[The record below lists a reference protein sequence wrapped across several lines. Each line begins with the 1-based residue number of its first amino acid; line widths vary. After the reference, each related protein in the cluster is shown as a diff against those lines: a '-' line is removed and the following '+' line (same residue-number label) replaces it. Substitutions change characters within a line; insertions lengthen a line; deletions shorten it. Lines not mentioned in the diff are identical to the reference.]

1 MPCVNSY
8 FIFWILG
15 LLIFD
20 VQFIH
25 GLNACRKD
33 QISNVSLTTALQSEV
48 MLPCFFE
55 SDFLNSNQTNES
67 CVVWTHLSS
76 TNNEIVEISLDG
88 EAKFWNNRHGRIKT
102 FPKLVESELLDFSIK
117 IRNVQ
122 QSDLGVYHCSLF
134 RETSCLL
141 AYKRI
146 ELQNEPAVVSVDSLT
161 WLIPTGVAGGAA
173 LLVVLLVL
181 LVVACKFFK
190 RQENNI
196 TEPVYENTSQ
206 VKFTNRAKF
215 TNENGVSLSNPT
227 YS

>member
-1 MPCVNSY
+1 MV
-8 FIFWILG
+8 FT
-15 LLIFD
+15 
-20 VQFIH
+20 

-117 IRNVQ
+117 IHNVQ

-146 ELQNEPAVVSVDSLT
+146 ELQN
-161 WLIPTGVAGGAA
+161 G
-173 LLVVLLVL
+173 
-181 LVVACKFFK
+181 K
-190 RQENNI
+190 
-196 TEPVYENTSQ
+196 
-206 VKFTNRAKF
+206 
-215 TNENGVSLSNPT
+215 
-227 YS
+227 